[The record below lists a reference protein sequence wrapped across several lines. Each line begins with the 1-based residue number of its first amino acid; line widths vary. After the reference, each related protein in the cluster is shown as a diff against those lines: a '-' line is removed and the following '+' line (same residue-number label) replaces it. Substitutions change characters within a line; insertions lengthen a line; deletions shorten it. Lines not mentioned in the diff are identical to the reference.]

1 VEKKYFTQISQP
13 EPLDL
18 SQWRKFQEG
27 LSSLLDI
34 PVALCNDK
42 GFVIA
47 PPSRK
52 NDMCDA
58 IKGAVEQVG
67 LCGDLNSYLRD
78 ISRDQVH
85 VFKCPSDHFIFSVP
99 VPLEKD
105 LTFFIFGQLH
115 LTGEARR
122 FCEAMAGLGF
132 NEGTFERLKDEL
144 KVLPSEAVFGP
155 PGIIK
160 KMAVP
165 FIKCLYSC
173 GYGEAVV
180 PYEGAAEARLKAFQV
195 LQDVCS
201 SIATVRDRKEL
212 YDIIVKKST
221 ELVGAEKGSLMILD
235 DSVLSVKA
243 ALGIDRTFAES
254 LKVKLGESI
263 SGSIAKKGEPVV
275 VRDIERAIPSRKNRP
290 RYRTKSFISIP
301 LKVGSNVI
309 GVINISDKITGEVFS
324 DEDLNMVLSFANY
337 ASIALERETYYT
349 MSEELKTISM
359 TDPLTGI
366 FNRRYFLQR
375 LLEEVERVKRHNNCF
390 AILIVD
396 IDDFKAFNDKYGH
409 LAGDEILK
417 ETSGAI
423 TDGVRAID
431 VVARLGGEEF
441 GVILPN
447 TRKQDSFIIAE
458 RIRKAVERMRLPQEK
473 FPVKEGTTVSIGMAE
488 FPYDAENIEELIHN
502 ADKAM
507 YRAKSLGKNK
517 VVCYER

>member
-52 NDMCDA
+52 KDMCDA

-396 IDDFKAFNDKYGH
+396 
-409 LAGDEILK
+409 
-417 ETSGAI
+417 SAI

>member
-1 VEKKYFTQISQP
+1 MK
-13 EPLDL
+13 
-18 SQWRKFQEG
+18 
-27 LSSLLDI
+27 
-34 PVALCNDK
+34 
-42 GFVIA
+42 
-47 PPSRK
+47 
-52 NDMCDA
+52 
-58 IKGAVEQVG
+58 
-67 LCGDLNSYLRD
+67 SYLRD
-78 ISRDQVH
+78 ISRDQVK
-85 VFKCPSDHFIFSVP
+85 VFKCSSDHFIFTVP
-99 VPLEKD
+99 VPLDKAR
-105 LTFFIFGQLH
+105 TFFIVGQLY

-122 FCEAMAGLGF
+122 FCEAIAGLGF
-132 NEGTFERLKDEL
+132 SEGTFQKLKNEL
-144 KVLPSEAVFGP
+144 EVLPSEAVFGP
-155 PGIIK
+155 SSIIK

-173 GYGEAVV
+173 GYGEAAV
-180 PYEGAAEARLKAFQV
+180 PYEGEAEARLKALQV

-201 SIATVRDRKEL
+201 SIATVRGRKEL
-212 YDIIVKKST
+212 YDTIVKKST

-235 DSVLSVKA
+235 NTVLSVKA
-243 ALGIDRTFAES
+243 ALGIDWTLADS
-254 LKVKLGESI
+254 MQVKLGESI
-263 SGSIAKKGEPVV
+263 SGSTAKKGEPMV

-290 RYRTKSFISIP
+290 KYKTKSFISIP

-359 TDPLTGI
+359 TDSLTGI

-375 LLEEVERVKRHNNCF
+375 LLEEVERVRRHNDCF

-423 TDGVRAID
+423 RDGVRAID

-441 GVILPN
+441 GVILPS
-447 TRKQDSFIIAE
+447 TRKQDSHIIAE
-458 RIRKAVERMRLPQEK
+458 RIRKAVERVRLPQEK
-473 FPVKEGTTVSIGMAE
+473 FSVKEGTTVSIGMAE
-488 FPYDAENIEELIHN
+488 FPYDAENTEELLHN
-502 ADKAM
+502 ADMAM
-507 YRAKSLGKNK
+507 YRAKSLGKNR
-517 VVCYER
+517 VICHER

>member
-1 VEKKYFTQISQP
+1 VEKKYSTQISQS

-34 PVALCNDK
+34 PIALCNDK

-47 PPSRK
+47 PPGRK
-52 NDMCDA
+52 KDLCDA
-58 IKGAVEQVG
+58 IKGVVEQAG

-78 ISRDQVH
+78 ISRDHVH
-85 VFKCPSDHFIFSVP
+85 VFKCPSDHFIFTVP
-99 VPLEKD
+99 VPLDKA
-105 LTFFIFGQLH
+105 LTFFIVGQLY

-132 NEGTFERLKDEL
+132 NEATFEKLKDEL

-155 PGIIK
+155 SDIIK

-173 GYGEAVV
+173 GYGEAAI
-180 PYEGAAEARLKAFQV
+180 PYEGEAEGRLKAFQV
-195 LQDVCS
+195 LQEVCS
-201 SIATVRDRKEL
+201 SIAAVRGRKEL
-212 YDIIVKKST
+212 YDTIVKKSM

-235 DSVLSVKA
+235 DTVLSVKA

-309 GVINISDKITGEVFS
+309 GVINVSDKITGEVFS

-375 LLEEVERVKRHNNCF
+375 LLEEVERVRRHNDCF

-409 LAGDEILK
+409 LAGDEGLK
-417 ETSGAI
+417 GASSAI
-423 TDGVRAID
+423 RDGVRAID

-441 GVILPN
+441 GVILPS
-447 TRKQDSFIIAE
+447 TRKQDSHIIAE
-458 RIRKAVERMRLPQEK
+458 RIRKAVERMRIPQEK
-473 FPVKEGTTVSIGMAE
+473 FPIKEGMTVSIGMAE
-488 FPYDAENIEELIHN
+488 FPYDAANIEELINN

-507 YRAKSLGKNK
+507 YRAKSLGKNR
-517 VVCYER
+517 VICYER